1 MIAATRPRLHVR
13 RYAGNKAD
21 AMASAPLI
29 AVIDDDGPTREA
41 VIGLVRSMGYAAAG
55 FGSAAS
61 FLQSDELARTGCM
74 ITDLRMDGMSGL
86 ELHRRLVAAGASI
99 PTIVI
104 TGYPDEA
111 VRRQALEVGV
121 SGWLAKPVSPE
132 ELLRCLRGAL
142 GSCAAEP

>member
-1 MIAATRPRLHVR
+1 MAAT
-13 RYAGNKAD
+13 A
-21 AMASAPLI
+21 LI

-41 VIGLVRSMGYAAAG
+41 VIGLVRSMGYATAG
-55 FGSAAS
+55 FDSAAS
-61 FLQSDELARTGCM
+61 FLQSDELARAGCM

-111 VRRQALEVGV
+111 VRRQALEAGV
-121 SGWLAKPVSPE
+121 SGWLAKPVRPE
-132 ELLRCLRGAL
+132 ELLHCLRRAL
-142 GSCAAEP
+142 APFAAEP

>member
-1 MIAATRPRLHVR
+1 MHVCQDEG
-13 RYAGNKAD
+13 YKAD
-21 AMASAPLI
+21 AMAAAALI

-41 VIGLVRSMGYAAAG
+41 VIGLVSSMGYATVG
-55 FGSAAS
+55 FESAAS

-86 ELHRRLVAAGASI
+86 ELHQRLVAAGVSI

-111 VRRQALEVGV
+111 LRRQALEAGV
-121 SGWLAKPVSPE
+121 SGWLAKPVRPE
-132 ELLRCLRGAL
+132 ELLQCLRRAL
-142 GSCAAEP
+142 GRRAAEP